1 MVRFIDWVANEWAGA
16 ESLNRYVAGDH
27 LPAPSGAS
35 YVRFPSGRE
44 VEIDGTRTIRGTGEA
59 GFYTFVASDTTL
71 SVIALNPSTEESL
84 LAALDEDAFDAV
96 IGPNLTAVSNA
107 TSWGRAVF
115 LERRGPELW
124 WPFLLLAIL
133 LLCVESVLASSGRAR
148 LPERRAASAEASGA
162 GN

>member
-1 MVRFIDWVANEWAGA
+1 M
-16 ESLNRYVAGDH
+16 
-27 LPAPSGAS
+27 
-35 YVRFPSGRE
+35 
-44 VEIDGTRTIRGTGEA
+44 
-59 GFYTFVASDTTL
+59 
-71 SVIALNPSTEESL
+71 IALNPSTEESL

-107 TSWGRAVF
+107 TSWSRAVF